1 MTYGIP
7 LFPPFPP
14 VFIGVHPWLPPSF
27 PVHLLFSCNFPVF
40 LRNDCFSWPPSV
52 LIRVHPWLVSSAS
65 FRMRIQTAVCAY
77 RSAKR
82 SRTVSRAWFRST

>member
-1 MTYGIP
+1 MDTEVRTEDFEPMTYGIP

-40 LRNDCFSWPPSV
+40 L
-52 LIRVHPWLVSSAS
+52 L
-65 FRMRIQTAVCAY
+65 
-77 RSAKR
+77 K
-82 SRTVSRAWFRST
+82 